1 MLNTKG
7 ERKVNTTVGQG
18 QASPA
23 IIVDCL
29 QYSKPSRERFLEW
42 QAGRVGC
49 VHVTLAVWE
58 TARETLSVIGQWNDL
73 FAENADL
80 VALARTAEEIQAIA
94 ASGRTAVVF
103 GFQNTAPLEDD
114 IRLVQVFHDLGV
126 RIVQLTYN
134 TQNSIAAGCWENED
148 SGLSTHVGRQF
159 VRELNQ
165 VGMLIDLSHCSER
178 TCLDTIEASSAP
190 VAVTHAN
197 PIEFV
202 GSEVELGRRP
212 KSTEVL
218 NALVA
223 RGGVVG
229 LSPYVRM
236 LKNGIHTTE
245 QEFVDMI
252 SWSVDK
258 FGAEHVALGTDFYTG
273 YGIEA
278 VKWWRMGRWG
288 RESPFP
294 IDEQA
299 PVVEWPAWFT
309 SPEAFPSMVAA
320 MEKSGFG
327 TTELDLV
334 LGGNW
339 IRLFGE
345 VFDRQTP

>member
-1 MLNTKG
+1 MNTLI
-7 ERKVNTTVGQG
+7 EQG
-18 QASPA
+18 HSGPA
-23 IIVDCL
+23 IVVDCL
-29 QYSKPSRERFLEW
+29 EYSKPSRERFLEW
-42 QAGRVGC
+42 KAGRVGC

-73 FAENADL
+73 FEQNSDL
-80 VALARTAEEIQAIA
+80 VALARTADDIQSIA

-103 GFQNTAPLEDD
+103 GFQNTTPLEDD
-114 IRLVQVFHDLGV
+114 IRLVRVFHDLGV

-134 TQNSIAAGCWENED
+134 TQNSIAAGCWEDRD
-148 SGLSTHVGRQF
+148 SGLSTHVGTQF
-159 VRELNQ
+159 VKELNA

-178 TCLDTIEASSAP
+178 TCLDTIEVSNSP

-202 GSEVELGRRP
+202 GTDVELGRRP
-212 KSTEVL
+212 KSSEVL
-218 NALVA
+218 SALAA

-252 SWSVDK
+252 SWTVDK
-258 FGAEHVALGTDFYTG
+258 FGVEHVALGTDFYTG
-273 YGIEA
+273 YGIDA

-288 RESPFP
+288 RESPVP
-294 IDEQA
+294 IDENA
-299 PVVEWPAWFT
+299 PVVEWPTWFK
-309 SPEAFPSMVAA
+309 SPEAFPSLITA
-320 MEKSGFG
+320 MEKAGFG
-327 TTELDLV
+327 NKELDLV

-345 VFDRQTP
+345 VFDRREP

>member
-1 MLNTKG
+1 MNTL
-7 ERKVNTTVGQG
+7 VNHGQSG
-18 QASPA
+18 SA

-29 QYSKPSRERFLEW
+29 EYSKPSRERFLEW
-42 QAGRVGC
+42 KAGRVGC

-80 VALARTAEEIQAIA
+80 VALARTAEEIRSIA
-94 ASGRTAVVF
+94 ESGRTAVIF

-134 TQNSIAAGCWENED
+134 TQNSIAAGCWENRD
-148 SGLSTHVGRQF
+148 SGLSSHVGAQF
-159 VRELNQ
+159 VRELNN

-178 TCLDTIEASSAP
+178 TCLDTIALSSSA

-202 GSEVELGRRP
+202 GTDVELGRRP

-218 NALVA
+218 SALAA

-236 LKNGIHTTE
+236 LKNGINTTE

-252 SWSVDK
+252 SWSAEK
-258 FGAEHVALGTDFYTG
+258 FGVEHVALGTDFYTG

-288 RESPFP
+288 RDSPFP
-294 IDEQA
+294 IDESA
-299 PVVEWPAWFT
+299 PVVEWPAWFQ
-309 SPEAFPSMVAA
+309 SPEAFPSLVAT
-320 MEKSGFG
+320 MERSGFG
-327 TTELDLV
+327 ARDLDLV

-345 VFDRQTP
+345 VFDRQER